1 MTKRTLR
8 ERDRVSLGVY
18 GWCKRCDQCLA
29 RGRDKLRRPRPGRQR
44 CRARGR
50 RDHAGADEVFSAPQ
64 HSYTWSLL
72 GSVSRCDQQR
82 TERLARILDDEIRP
96 KL

>member
-1 MTKRTLR
+1 M
-8 ERDRVSLGVY
+8 
-18 GWCKRCDQCLA
+18 
-29 RGRDKLRRPRPGRQR
+29 
-44 CRARGR
+44 
-50 RDHAGADEVFSAPQ
+50 FSAPQ